1 MADIFGKTVSQYKT
15 LSKFEDKGILDEQLQ
30 ARCEM
35 VANMAGMDRNVA
47 MRKHDFH
54 AFNFS
59 DPESVKRY
67 ASGALGYVTN
77 NFQAFVSMTD
87 EIWYRKFQLN
97 KFVPVINGGIA
108 EGADTF
114 AVVVKDS
121 VGRGRVAGRYSGN
134 APTVDSNQRKYS
146 ASLYL
151 GEIDARYTEEDMR
164 NSLMIGQPLQESK
177 IEDAVKGAN
186 NHLEIVGF
194 TGDEDIP
201 GSAGIFNQ
209 PTTGAQATATLLQTS
224 STLYEGVD
232 VGDTWSAGL
241 TAEQKAG
248 ILNAI
253 ISRMIVD
260 TNEIVVEKD
269 GMGDLCIVMPPAIY
283 NDASTL
289 AIGDDA
295 NKTVMEYVKMHNP
308 YTNRT
313 KRPLMFESLSE
324 LSTAGTAISANGNTT
339 NRIAVYYKD
348 TSAMEMRI
356 VFAPRIIRVV
366 QHARE
371 TVLPYEYKFSTLQVK
386 RNNMIYYLDNV

>member
-1 MADIFGKTVSQYKT
+1 MADIFGKTVAQYKT
-15 LSKFEDKGILDEQLQ
+15 LSAFEKHGILDEQLQ
-30 ARCEM
+30 ARCEL
-35 VANMAGMDRNVA
+35 AAGYGIDRKIA
-47 MRKHDFH
+47 MRKHDFR
-54 AFNFS
+54 AFKFS
-59 DPESVKRY
+59 DPYSLNRT

-77 NFQAFVSMTD
+77 NFQAFVSMTE
-87 EIWYRKFQLN
+87 EIWYRKHKLN
-97 KFVPVINGGIA
+97 KFVPVINGGIN
-108 EGADTF
+108 EGADTY

-134 APTVDSNQRKYS
+134 APTVDSSQRKFS
-146 ASLYL
+146 AQLYL
-151 GEIDARYTEEDMR
+151 GEIDARYTEEDLR
-164 NSLMIGQPLQESK
+164 NSLMAGQPLQESK

-201 GSAGIFNQ
+201 GSTGIFNQ
-209 PTTGAQATATLLQTS
+209 PTTGANATATLLQTGP
-224 STLYEGVD
+224 TLYEGVD
-232 VGDTWSAGL
+232 VSDTWSTGL
-241 TAEQKAG
+241 TAIQKAG
-248 ILNAI
+248 LLNAI

-260 TNEIVVEKD
+260 TNEIVIEKD
-269 GMGDLCIVMPPAIY
+269 GMGDLCIVMPPSIY

-295 NKTVMEYVKMHNP
+295 NKTVMDFVKMHNP

-339 NRIAVYYKD
+339 NRIAIYYKD
-348 TSAMEMRI
+348 MAAMEMRI
-356 VFAPRIIRVV
+356 VFPPRIIRVT
-366 QHARE
+366 QEARE

-386 RNNMIYYLDNV
+386 RRNMIYYLDNV